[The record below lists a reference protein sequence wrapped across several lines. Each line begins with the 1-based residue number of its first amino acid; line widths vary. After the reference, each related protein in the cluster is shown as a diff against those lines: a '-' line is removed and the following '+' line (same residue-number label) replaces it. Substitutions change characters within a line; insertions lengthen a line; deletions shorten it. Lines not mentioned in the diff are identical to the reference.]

1 VKVLVL
7 GASGM
12 IGHAIFR
19 AFMRTPDIQIWGTVR
34 RLSDKLHFNQQES
47 AKLLVGGDLE
57 RRVTVPRFFTSVKP
71 DVVINCVGMTKHH
84 QASSD
89 PQISIPINALFP
101 HQLSD
106 QCSAI
111 GARLIHISTD
121 CVFSGLKGNYCELD
135 EPDARDIYGKTK
147 HLGEL
152 KYTNSLT
159 LRTSTIGHEL
169 SSAYGLLEWFLAQQE
184 QCSGF
189 ARALFSGLTNIEFS
203 KVVKDIVIQ
212 HQDLQGLLHVGGP
225 KINKFELLLLIAKIY
240 GKKIKIIRNEEFI
253 LDRSLNSSKFESA
266 TGYQAPSW
274 SDMISIMYAENKN
287 QNV

>member
-19 AFMRTPDIQIWGTVR
+19 AFMRIPDIKTWGSIR
-34 RLSDKLHFNQQES
+34 RLSDKLHFNEQES
-47 AKLLVGGDLE
+47 LQLLVGDDLE
-57 RRVTVPRFFTSVKP
+57 RRETLPRLFSSAKP

-152 KYTNSLT
+152 NYANCLT

-169 SSAYGLLEWFLAQQE
+169 SSTYGLLEWFLVQQE

-203 KVVKDIVIQ
+203 KVVRDIVIQ
-212 HQDLQGLLHVGGP
+212 HQGLQGLFHVGGP
-225 KINKFELLLLIAKIY
+225 TINKYELLLLIAKIY

-266 TGYQAPSW
+266 TGYQAPKW
-274 SDMISIMYAENKN
+274 LDMINLMYKENKL